1 MGEAEIYASITS
13 TVNTHVNKLIKNNT
27 YYIFKTLKRK
37 TFKICIVVREIK
49 ILFNLVK
56 LSILF

>member
-27 YYIFKTLKRK
+27 YFILKLILLCRRLKFSLTL
-37 TFKICIVVREIK
+37 
-49 ILFNLVK
+49 
-56 LSILF
+56 